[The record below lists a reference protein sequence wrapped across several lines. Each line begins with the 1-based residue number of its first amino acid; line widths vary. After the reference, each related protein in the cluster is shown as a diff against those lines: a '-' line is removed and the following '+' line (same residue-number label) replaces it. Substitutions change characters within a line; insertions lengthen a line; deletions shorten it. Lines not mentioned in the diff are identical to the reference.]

1 MLSIDLV
8 AHLRVR
14 MSRKLAVV
22 ACFAPR
28 LLVVAAALVRAVYF
42 YQVTPHGNPEYD
54 LWIATVCTQVH
65 VCVSICTACIPY
77 MVPFFKSLQGN
88 LWRSYSTRSWSAKS
102 RFSHT
107 SGQSPNRLRKREANI
122 RFESPNL
129 PRNLPKEPERVSIV
143 SPRIPS
149 PMPISPFLP
158 PPISTLQLPRS
169 VPSQTQS
176 GEERSLSFADTLYDS
191 EAEEGFDVVGLQTAI
206 SFSPSP
212 VTPPA
217 QARFSSAAV
226 MDISEPLDYLA
237 LLGSPDTSGSSSH
250 YSSSAST
257 PTRSEATTR
266 FSLFPRQS
274 LYYMPLH
281 STARL
286 SASSVVS
293 VSSPQVSRTVDEV
306 NRNLARRTL
315 PAQVMSYD
323 FDDFAHPARSAS
335 SRSHPKFSTTPR
347 LHACPPT
354 AMSPDGP

>member
-1 MLSIDLV
+1 M
-8 AHLRVR
+8 
-14 MSRKLAVV
+14 
-22 ACFAPR
+22 
-28 LLVVAAALVRAVYF
+28 
-42 YQVTPHGNPEYD
+42 
-54 LWIATVCTQVH
+54 
-65 VCVSICTACIPY
+65 
-77 MVPFFKSLQGN
+77 
-88 LWRSYSTRSWSAKS
+88 
-102 RFSHT
+102 
-107 SGQSPNRLRKREANI
+107 
-122 RFESPNL
+122 
-129 PRNLPKEPERVSIV
+129 
-143 SPRIPS
+143 
-149 PMPISPFLP
+149 
-158 PPISTLQLPRS
+158 
-169 VPSQTQS
+169 
-176 GEERSLSFADTLYDS
+176 DS
-191 EAEEGFDVVGLQTAI
+191 
-206 SFSPSP
+206 
-212 VTPPA
+212 
-217 QARFSSAAV
+217 
-226 MDISEPLDYLA
+226 SEPLDYLA

-250 YSSSAST
+250 YSSIAST

-347 LHACPPT
+347 LHASPPT

>member
-1 MLSIDLV
+1 M
-8 AHLRVR
+8 
-14 MSRKLAVV
+14 
-22 ACFAPR
+22 
-28 LLVVAAALVRAVYF
+28 
-42 YQVTPHGNPEYD
+42 
-54 LWIATVCTQVH
+54 
-65 VCVSICTACIPY
+65 CVSICTACIPY

-122 RFESPNL
+122 RFESPSL

-169 VPSQTQS
+169 VPSQAQP

-226 MDISEPLDYLA
+226 MDMSEPLDYLA

-293 VSSPQVSRTVDEV
+293 ASNPRIINEANRTI
-306 NRNLARRTL
+306 ARQTL
-315 PAQVMSYD
+315 PAPVMSHE
-323 FDDFAHPARSAS
+323 FDDFAHPARSVS

-347 LHACPPT
+347 LHASPPT
-354 AMSPDGP
+354 TMSPDGP